1 MKKFFK
7 FSCLYLMFI
16 SCSLFFIGCSQNEF
30 SAEFVRFNI
39 QQRENSNDYC
49 LDFIIKF
56 DNKTS
61 QDIIISQSDFYIEI
75 NNKQNE
81 NIVFLY
87 EYEEAYILGHYTVR
101 SNEENKI
108 RIRIVDSININERNK
123 IIVKYKEQELVN
135 DNVYFSTTKKQGQ

>member
-1 MKKFFK
+1 
-7 FSCLYLMFI
+7 MFI
-16 SCSLFFIGCSQNEF
+16 CCSLFFIGCSQNEF

-81 NIVFLY
+81 KF
-87 EYEEAYILGHYTVR
+87 
-101 SNEENKI
+101 NKEI
-108 RIRIVDSININERNK
+108 E
-123 IIVKYKEQELVN
+123 IIKKR
-135 DNVYFSTTKKQGQ
+135 TK